1 MKARLLGT
9 TGSFFSINPCW
20 IEENER
26 KYFYEV
32 EDENGIKYSLD
43 DIELELEES
52 AEENT
57 HIEAEPDYWEKLKHQ
72 YAGMMMQTLLADPTC
87 ACISYVSKAK
97 AAIEYAT
104 ALVEKLKGE

>member
-1 MKARLLGT
+1 MKRARVKA
-9 TGSFFSINPCW
+9 TGEIVNVYACDKYVDYSGRQWLIYEDDKGRTF
-20 IEENER
+20 NE
-26 KYFYEV
+26 KALEF
-32 EDENGIKYSLD
+32 NLD
-43 DIELELEES
+43 NSQL
-52 AEENT
+52 
-57 HIEAEPDYWEKLKHQ
+57 DYWEKLKHQ